1 MFDPWVRKIPW
12 RRKWQPTTV
21 FLPGKTNTQ
30 RSLVG
35 SSPCGC
41 KNLKGLSNSTT
52 TTIYSFRYSHL
63 AQRSHNT
70 NLQKVKKGEEREW
83 LNGLDPHADILTAV
97 ILGSLLL

>member
-1 MFDPWVRKIPW
+1 M
-12 RRKWQPTTV
+12 
-21 FLPGKTNTQ
+21 
-30 RSLVG
+30 G

-63 AQRSHNT
+63 AKRSHNT